1 MLVRTILAEEMVG
14 RDYIPRRSQLAG
26 EMHCLLSTTH
36 SLARIITVIVLCAS
50 VSLDQPIVLLHLL
63 HNIISVILTRWS
75 TLHNLFKIFCLS
87 FESLKHVHLI

>member
-63 HNIISVILTRWS
+63 HKYNICYINKMVNTAQPL
-75 TLHNLFKIFCLS
+75 
-87 FESLKHVHLI
+87 